1 MLLRQATCF
10 LVTSKNVPLNA
21 AGMLLRQ
28 ANLLPSD
35 LQKCYLVQLECYL
48 DRDPKPWPSSIFSI
62 TQSPLLIGKGSSEEC
77 LQHLLHQFV
86 PFGPGPLQASP
97 HTKTAA
103 CPGGPLRCSSL
114 TNHCSTWLHATAG
127 NGSSPSHSA
136 PPCPF
141 QSAYSGKLF
150 GAMQPKGSQ
159 V

>member
-1 MLLRQATCF
+1 ML
-10 LVTSKNVPLNA
+10 LNA
-21 AGMLLRQ
+21 ADMLLRQ

-35 LQKCYLVQLECYL
+35 LQTCYLVQLECYL

-62 TQSPLLIGKGSSEEC
+62 TQSPLLIGKGSSKEC

-86 PFGPGPLQASP
+86 PFGPRPLQASP

-136 PPCPF
+136 PPCPSNLHT
-141 QSAYSGKLF
+141 Q
-150 GAMQPKGSQ
+150 GSFLEPCNQ
-159 V
+159 REVKSEQL